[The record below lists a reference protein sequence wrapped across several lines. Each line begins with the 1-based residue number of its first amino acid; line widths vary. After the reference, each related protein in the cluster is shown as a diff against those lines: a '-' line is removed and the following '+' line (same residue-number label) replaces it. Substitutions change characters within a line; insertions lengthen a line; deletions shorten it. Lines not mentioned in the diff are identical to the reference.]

1 MMFSIKNLSFA
12 YNHKDLIF
20 KNCTFQLESNQIVLL
35 KGENGS
41 GKTTLCRILTG
52 LEKGFTGT
60 LQLESNNLQE
70 LSNIQIADMIFYLQQ
85 GSLRNIIASTP
96 EDDLAIWQHKFQQD
110 DSDEFKSTREK
121 ALKYFRINKIKQKPL
136 WELSNGQ
143 IKRIGLSAML
153 LNKNKYFILD
163 EQTSGLDK
171 KLLDLLIAVLK
182 NHKKKNLGALIIS
195 HKNKIFDNLV
205 DKTLQIKD
213 KQVFEK

>member
-70 LSNIQIADMIFYLQQ
+70 LSNIQIADMIFCLQQ